1 MELLGQGS
9 TLEQITK
16 IAKNLLSMSN
26 GGAGNSELFSAV
38 SKVMGS
44 GPVDAGSKLTSSAVL
59 KPTSSITALSGDTTP
74 INGTIVS
81 QIQTL
86 FPSLNGTT
94 KNNSII
100 ETSSNNSTNIE
111 ILSAVNSKS

>member
-59 KPTSSITALSGDTTP
+59 KPTSSITAQSGDTTP
-74 INGTIVS
+74 INGTIS

-86 FPSLNGTT
+86 FPSLNGNT
-94 KNNSII
+94 KNNSVI
-100 ETSSNNSTNIE
+100 ETSNNNSTNTE
-111 ILSAVNSKS
+111 TLSAVNS